1 MAFVRIDYDMMI
13 EQHQPLRIIPRHI
26 GYVLKRYPRYSE
38 TFVVN
43 EILAHEEAGLN
54 LHLFS
59 LLPPTDSH
67 FQEIIGRV
75 KAPLRYLSY
84 ENIKGNDFWQAVE
97 EAENSIPGI
106 LTRLELARGED
117 YRNVYQALLLASAV
131 STTGIEHLH
140 AHFSTSATTVARLAS
155 LFSGVPYTF
164 TAHAKDIYHNDVD
177 HTDLKRKIHD
187 AAAVITVVEYNLNYL
202 RSKFTDDKSKIML
215 VYNGLNPASFP
226 YSKPEGRNKEIVA
239 VGRLV
244 EKKGFEILINA
255 CSLLRSRNIPFHC
268 RIVGTGPLENTL
280 RTQIEQL
287 ALHTRVELT
296 GALSRPEM
304 IKYIQE
310 AAVFA
315 VPSVIGN
322 DGDRDGLPTTLLEAM
337 ALGTPCISTD
347 VAGIPEVLHD
357 GQTGLMVPQYDAA
370 ALADALERL
379 LLNSELGIFLSEK
392 ARMLIES
399 KFDIHK
405 NTTILRDLF
414 SRITP
419 EAAKRRTIPNQ

>member
-1 MAFVRIDYDMMI
+1 MMMK
-13 EQHQPLRIIPRHI
+13 QQQPVKIISKHI

-43 EILAHEEAGLN
+43 EILAHEAAGLDIQI
-54 LHLFS
+54 FS
-59 LLPPTDSH
+59 LLPPTDNH
-67 FQEIIGRV
+67 FQEMIGRV
-75 KAPLRYLSY
+75 RAPLRYLSY
-84 ENIKGNDFWQAVE
+84 ENIKGKEFWQAIE

-106 LTRLELARGED
+106 LTKLELARGED

-131 STTGIEHLH
+131 RSTGIEHLH

-177 HTDLKRKIHD
+177 HTDLQRKVHD
-187 AAAVITVVEYNLNYL
+187 AAAVITIVEYNMNYL
-202 RSKFTDDKSKIML
+202 RSIFINDKSKIIL
-215 VYNGLNPASFP
+215 VRNGLDLTSFP
-226 YSKPEGRNKEIVA
+226 YSKPERRNKEIVA
-239 VGRLV
+239 VGRLI
-244 EKKGFEILINA
+244 EKKGFEVLIDA

-268 RIVGTGPLENTL
+268 RIMGTGVLENTL
-280 RTQIEQL
+280 RSQIEQL
-287 ALHTRVELT
+287 ALQTSIELT
-296 GALSRPEM
+296 GALPRVEM
-304 IKYIQE
+304 IRYIQD

-315 VPSVIGN
+315 VPSIVGN

-347 VAGIPEVLHD
+347 VTGIPEVLHN
-357 GQTGLMVPQYDAA
+357 GQTGLMVPQRDAA

-379 LLNSELGIFLSEK
+379 LSDYELGRLLSGK
-392 ARMLIES
+392 ARVLIES

-405 NTTILRDLF
+405 NASILRDLF
-414 SRITP
+414 SKTTL
-419 EAAKRRTIPNQ
+419 EVARRRRLTNE